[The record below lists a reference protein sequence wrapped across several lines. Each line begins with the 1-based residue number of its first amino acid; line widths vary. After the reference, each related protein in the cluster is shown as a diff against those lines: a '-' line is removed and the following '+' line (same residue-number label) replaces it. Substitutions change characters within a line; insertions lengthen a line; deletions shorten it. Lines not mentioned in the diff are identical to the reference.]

1 MRRNGGIFGIT
12 SLVTILCVL
21 CLSVFAVLTF
31 STARRE
37 RRLSELTAEYTAA
50 YYEADRQ
57 ASEWAA
63 ALPTDG
69 VPDGEIMSA
78 SFPAGGEQ
86 VLEVELRKSGGTY
99 EVLRWQMVYE
109 GEWQAD
115 DTIEIWDGF

>member
-1 MRRNGGIFGIT
+1 MKRSGGVFGVT

-21 CLSVFAVLTF
+21 CLSVFAVLTY
-31 STARRE
+31 SAAKRE

-57 ASEWAA
+57 AAVWAA

-69 VPDGEIMSA
+69 VPEGDIASA

-86 VLEVELRKSGGTY
+86 VLEVEVRKSGDAY
-99 EVLRWQMVYE
+99 EILRWQMVYA
-109 GEWQAD
+109 GEWKAKE
-115 DTIEIWDGF
+115 TIEIWDGF